1 MSDQGHFAE
10 AIEQY
15 QTAKRLEQHQ
25 TAKHLAEDNAK
36 IANNL
41 GFAYSKI
48 GQLDKAVAEY
58 ERAVQIEPKLAAAH
72 VNLAAALIK
81 QGRFDEAIS
90 HCEIALDIDP
100 NNAMAHNNLGAA
112 LQAQGKLVAAVSYYE
127 KAVELR
133 PDYAEAQRN
142 LAATMRQVQETPAAI
157 VRWREWIDLRPKD
170 YVLMNQAAW
179 LMATSSDA
187 SLRNGKDAVE
197 LARRA
202 AQLVGESEPTTLAT
216 LAAAYAEAG
225 RFADAVQTAR
235 HALTLA
241 RQQGRLD
248 LVKSIEEKL
257 PLYESKKPFHETPPA
272 PH

>member
-1 MSDQGHFAE
+1 
-10 AIEQY
+10 
-15 QTAKRLEQHQ
+15 
-25 TAKHLAEDNAK
+25 
-36 IANNL
+36 
-41 GFAYSKI
+41 
-48 GQLDKAVAEY
+48 
-58 ERAVQIEPKLAAAH
+58 
-72 VNLAAALIK
+72 
-81 QGRFDEAIS
+81 
-90 HCEIALDIDP
+90 
-100 NNAMAHNNLGAA
+100 
-112 LQAQGKLVAAVSYYE
+112 
-127 KAVELR
+127 
-133 PDYAEAQRN
+133 
-142 LAATMRQVQETPAAI
+142 MRQVQETPAAI

-202 AQLVGESEPTTLAT
+202 ARLAGESEPTTFAT

-235 HALTLA
+235 YALRLA
-241 RQQGRLD
+241 RQQGKLD